1 MLSANP
7 NQVYLNRMKRL
18 KYERGKKMP
27 SDSIGV
33 PLLFNLSLIALL
45 ASCGPSNNME
55 NTPPDGSV
63 AITEPLVTRPLKTPE
78 LGSFGIDM
86 SYQDAETKPG
96 DDFFGTQMVD
106 GWTLL
111 SSCLSSSYGSFTVL
125 SDRSDQRVRGIIE
138 DLSQAEHPKAL

>member
-1 MLSANP
+1 
-7 NQVYLNRMKRL
+7 
-18 KYERGKKMP
+18 MP

-63 AITEPLVTRPLKTPE
+63 AIIEPPDNAALKTPE

-86 SYQDAETKPG
+86 SYQDTETKPG
-96 DDFFGTQMVD
+96 DDFFRYANG
-106 GWTLL
+106 GWLDTFESV
-111 SSCLSSSYGSFTVL
+111 SSTHLRANETSLRLV
-125 SDRSDQRVRGIIE
+125 
-138 DLSQAEHPKAL
+138 